1 MSYLLKSKDCWES
14 SFFWIICS
22 CSTSTLI
29 LEPKSSYNNT
39 PEPIVD
45 SVPILSVQETLNK
58 AGIKNGTYITGL
70 NVDTDIKIIK
80 DKILDA
86 NPKANVT
93 LTNSSNKAKDTGK
106 ICTGDKVTI
115 TSGSETKT
123 YEIVLYG
130 DTNGDGMNLLRE
142 LKLQHKKSAVIIL
155 SAKDSVDDK
164 VEGLLVGADDY
175 LAKPFH
181 FSELLARI
189 KVSLRKN
196 QQQGEQL
203 ISYKN
208 IVLNPDDRRV
218 FINEIEVN
226 LNRKEYDLFY
236 YFMLR
241 PERVFQKTTLAENV
255 WGDHIEMADNLDF
268 IYSQIK
274 NLRKKLKEAN
284 AEADLQAVYGVGYK
298 LI

>member
-1 MSYLLKSKDCWES
+1 MKILIVEDEIELQKTIVQFLES
-14 SFFWIICS
+14 EKFIVETA
-22 CSTSTLI
+22 STFT
-29 LEPKSSYNNT
+29 E
-39 PEPIVD
+39 
-45 SVPILSVQETLNK
+45 
-58 AGIKNGTYITGL
+58 GL
-70 NVDTDIKIIK
+70 DKIISF
-80 DKILDA
+80 DYDCILLDMML
-86 NPKANVT
+86 P
-93 LTNSSNKAKDTGK
+93 D
-106 ICTGDKVTI
+106 
-115 TSGSETKT
+115 
-123 YEIVLYG
+123 
-130 DTNGDGMNLLRE
+130 GDGMNLLRE

-284 AEADLQAVYGVGYK
+284 ADADLQAVYGVGYK

>member
-1 MSYLLKSKDCWES
+1 MKILIVEDEIELQKTIVQFLES
-14 SFFWIICS
+14 EKFIVETA
-22 CSTSTLI
+22 STFT
-29 LEPKSSYNNT
+29 E
-39 PEPIVD
+39 
-45 SVPILSVQETLNK
+45 
-58 AGIKNGTYITGL
+58 GL
-70 NVDTDIKIIK
+70 DKIISF
-80 DKILDA
+80 DYDCILLDMML
-86 NPKANVT
+86 P
-93 LTNSSNKAKDTGK
+93 D
-106 ICTGDKVTI
+106 
-115 TSGSETKT
+115 
-123 YEIVLYG
+123 
-130 DTNGDGMNLLRE
+130 GDGMNLLRE
-142 LKLQHKKSAVIIL
+142 LKLQQKKSAVIIL

>member
-1 MSYLLKSKDCWES
+1 MKILIVEDEIELQKTIVQFLES
-14 SFFWIICS
+14 
-22 CSTSTLI
+22 
-29 LEPKSSYNNT
+29 E
-39 PEPIVD
+39 
-45 SVPILSVQETLNK
+45 
-58 AGIKNGTYITGL
+58 
-70 NVDTDIKIIK
+70 KIIVETASTFTEGL
-80 DKILDA
+80 DKIISFDYDCILLDMML
-86 NPKANVT
+86 P
-93 LTNSSNKAKDTGK
+93 D
-106 ICTGDKVTI
+106 
-115 TSGSETKT
+115 
-123 YEIVLYG
+123 
-130 DTNGDGMNLLRE
+130 GDGMNLLRE

-284 AEADLQAVYGVGYK
+284 ADADLQAVYGVGYK